1 MWKDDLNLIDS
12 VADMD
17 LDKKPDHLDV
27 FDATKVVGA
36 LAVVIA
42 CLLFVVF
49 LIVFKTVLDLAYA
62 GSGVGFVLL
71 VLLICL
77 VAFLIWRW

>member
-17 LDKKPDHLDV
+17 LKKQPDHFDV

-42 CLLFVVF
+42 LLLFVVF
-49 LIVFKTVLDLAYA
+49 AITFKTLLDLTYA

-77 VAFLIWRW
+77 VAFLFWRW

>member
-12 VADMD
+12 VADFD
-17 LDKKPDHLDV
+17 LEPKPEHFDV
-27 FDATKVVGA
+27 FDVAKVAKA
-36 LAVVIA
+36 LTVVIA
-42 CLLFVVF
+42 LLLFVVF
-49 LIVFKTVLDLAYA
+49 AITFKTLLDLTYA

-71 VLLICL
+71 TLLICL